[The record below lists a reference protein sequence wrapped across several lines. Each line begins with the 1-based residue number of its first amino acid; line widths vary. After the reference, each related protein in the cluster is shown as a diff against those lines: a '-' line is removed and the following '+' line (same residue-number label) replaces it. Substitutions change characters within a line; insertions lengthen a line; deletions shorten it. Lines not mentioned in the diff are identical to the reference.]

1 MLSGIEMDLDNGKGK
16 ITYMADGSIITFRPI
31 TKSDNYPAVNINIS
45 RSTDYGGIKTQKI
58 HFGKEDEKKCINMIS
73 DLIQH

>member
-1 MLSGIEMDLDNGKGK
+1 MLSGIEKNLDNGKAK

-45 RSTDYGGIKTQKI
+45 RSTDSDGIKTQKI
-58 HFGKEDEKKCINMIS
+58 HFGKEDEKK
-73 DLIQH
+73 